1 MILFKFGPIT
11 NVIVNCF
18 HRLICHSA
26 DFYVSYSHFS
36 PVNCNEWNLTNFQL
50 NVSTRIRT
58 EPSNEPLLNSF
69 TGD

>member
-50 NVSTRIRT
+50 NVTK
-58 EPSNEPLLNSF
+58 
-69 TGD
+69 